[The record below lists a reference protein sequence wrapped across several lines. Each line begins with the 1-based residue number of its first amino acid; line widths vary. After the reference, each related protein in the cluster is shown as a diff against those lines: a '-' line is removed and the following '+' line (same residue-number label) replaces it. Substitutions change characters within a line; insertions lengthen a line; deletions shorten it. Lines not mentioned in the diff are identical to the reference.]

1 MNPTIRMNFPVLR
14 LAPPSHVPGLHRPVP
29 IKQVDQINMQR
40 IPKKKKK
47 EKRKLYVPLPLA
59 FKTIFIPQHGIE
71 C

>member
-47 EKRKLYVPLPLA
+47 RKK
-59 FKTIFIPQHGIE
+59 KTVCPTPSGF
-71 C
+71 